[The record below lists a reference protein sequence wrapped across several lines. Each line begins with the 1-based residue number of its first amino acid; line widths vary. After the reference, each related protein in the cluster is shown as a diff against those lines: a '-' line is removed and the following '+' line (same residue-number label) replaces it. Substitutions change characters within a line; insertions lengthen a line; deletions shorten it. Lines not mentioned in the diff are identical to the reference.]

1 MACHLR
7 VQNIGI
13 KTRDV
18 LNLVPDTEVKAQER
32 CSGHDGT
39 YAVKAE
45 TRDKSV
51 KIARPVVR
59 KIDAGDPDHFASD
72 CPMAA
77 THIANLSDK
86 VDQATHPMS
95 LLRMAYG
102 L

>member
-1 MACHLR
+1 M
-7 VQNIGI
+7 QNIGL
-13 KTRDV
+13 KTRDI
-18 LNLVPDTEVKAQER
+18 LKLVPGTEVTALER

-39 YAVKAE
+39 YAVKKE
-45 TRDKSV
+45 THDNSV

-59 KIDAGDPDHFASD
+59 KVDQQEPDHFASD

-77 THIANLSDK
+77 THIANLSEK
-86 VDQATHPMS
+86 VDKAEHPMT